1 MSNQIN
7 PNLSPFEKQV
17 LFDKATEAP
26 FSGEY
31 DKHFEDGIYTCK
43 NCGNLLY
50 YSRDKF
56 NSGCGWPA
64 FDDEAIDSVAKIADN
79 DGRRIE
85 IICNYC
91 QSHLGHVFA
100 GEKLTQK
107 NIRHC
112 VNSASL
118 DFMEAKKL
126 ETVIVG
132 AGCFWGVEHWF
143 KKLNGILSAVSGYS
157 GGSLENPS
165 YEQICTGKTGH
176 FEVVEILFNK
186 EKLDLEKVL
195 KYFFEIHNFEQQ
207 NGQGPDLGEQYES
220 VIFYQNE
227 EQKQV
232 AENLI
237 QKLLEMN
244 YQPATKILSAKS
256 FYPAEIYHQNYYQKT
271 GKKPYCHSYKQ
282 IF

>member
-64 FDDEAIDSVAKIADN
+64 FDDEAVDSVAKIADK

-107 NIRHC
+107 NSEL
-112 VNSASL
+112 VALNL
-118 DFMEAKKL
+118 DK
-126 ETVIVG
+126 TRQID
-132 AGCFWGVEHWF
+132 
-143 KKLNGILSAVSGYS
+143 ILIGLLFLICLA
-157 GGSLENPS
+157 
-165 YEQICTGKTGH
+165 QI
-176 FEVVEILFNK
+176 
-186 EKLDLEKVL
+186 
-195 KYFFEIHNFEQQ
+195 
-207 NGQGPDLGEQYES
+207 
-220 VIFYQNE
+220 
-227 EQKQV
+227 
-232 AENLI
+232 
-237 QKLLEMN
+237 
-244 YQPATKILSAKS
+244 
-256 FYPAEIYHQNYYQKT
+256 
-271 GKKPYCHSYKQ
+271 
-282 IF
+282 